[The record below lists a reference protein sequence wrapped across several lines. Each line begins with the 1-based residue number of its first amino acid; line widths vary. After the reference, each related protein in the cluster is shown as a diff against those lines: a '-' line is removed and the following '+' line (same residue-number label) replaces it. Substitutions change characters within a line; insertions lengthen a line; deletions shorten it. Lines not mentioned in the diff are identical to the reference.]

1 MSARNYTIRRLKSAS
16 GADIKNASGIY
27 IRVKIHKETRQVSKV
42 KPELWTEA
50 ANTAYAQRYPNDI
63 DVKNLLEIGQ
73 VSLEEVGEII
83 GRSRGNDYSSS
94 LHHFDSSITVHIIK
108 TRRAGHNW
116 YVKWYF
122 VEPNS
127 VFISVHH

>member
-1 MSARNYTIRRLKSAS
+1 MGSRE
-16 GADIKNASGIY
+16 IK
-27 IRVKIHKETRQVSKV
+27 RQVIDCLNKGRISH
-42 KPELWTEA
+42 E
-50 ANTAYAQRYPNDI
+50 QRNDI
-63 DVKNLLEIGQ
+63 DVKNLLAIGQ
-73 VSLEEVGEII
+73 VSLEEVAAVI

-94 LHHFDSSITVHIIK
+94 PHHFDASISVHIIK
-108 TRRAGHNW
+108 TNQAGQSW

>member
-1 MSARNYTIRRLKSAS
+1 MSRETILTLK
-16 GADIKNASGIY
+16 IY
-27 IRVKIHKETRQVSKV
+27 WQ
-42 KPELWTEA
+42 
-50 ANTAYAQRYPNDI
+50 
-63 DVKNLLEIGQ
+63 
-73 VSLEEVGEII
+73 EVAEII

-108 TRRAGHNW
+108 TRLAGHNW
-116 YVKWYF
+116 YVKWYY

>member
-1 MSARNYTIRRLKSAS
+1 MYAIWRTFVVRVECWVRYKE
-16 GADIKNASGIY
+16 IK
-27 IRVKIHKETRQVSKV
+27 RQVIDCLNKGYVSH
-42 KPELWTEA
+42 E
-50 ANTAYAQRYPNDI
+50 QRNDI
-63 DVKNLLEIGQ
+63 DVKNLLAIGK
-73 VSLEEVGEII
+73 VSLEEVAEII

-94 LHHFDSSITVHIIK
+94 PHHYDSSIAVHVIK
-108 TRRAGHNW
+108 TRLAGQYW

>member
-1 MSARNYTIRRLKSAS
+1 MYAIWRTFSVRVEFWVRYKE
-16 GADIKNASGIY
+16 IKQ
-27 IRVKIHKETRQVSKV
+27 QVIDCLNKGYVSH
-42 KPELWTEA
+42 E
-50 ANTAYAQRYPNDI
+50 QRNDI
-63 DVKNLLEIGQ
+63 DVKNLLAIGQ
-73 VSLEEVGEII
+73 VSLEEVAEII